1 MTIWNRLK
9 QEYKDTALFFRER
22 LLRIF
27 LILSLIFIGVGT
39 ASYFL
44 FLSSP
49 DTVNQMMQELAKSF
63 QDKGLIDEG
72 GISFWFLL
80 GNNLW
85 ASAICILMGFL
96 PFLFLPVL
104 PLASNA
110 AILGLSAAYS
120 SISGMGLAVFA
131 VGILPHGILELPAL
145 ILAISLGFYL
155 CKEMVK
161 QILGRADSFLKTL
174 CNVART
180 FTLLVIPMMFAAAL
194 IETYITPVLIN
205 ACAGALG

>member
-1 MTIWNRLK
+1 MTIWNRFK
-9 QEYKDTALFFRER
+9 QEYKDTAHFFRER

-27 LILSLIFIGVGT
+27 LILSLIFIGVGV

-44 FLSSP
+44 FLSNP
-49 DTVNQMMQELAKSF
+49 DTVNNMMQELAKSF

-72 GISFWFLL
+72 GISFWSLL

-120 SISGMGLAVFA
+120 SISGMGLFFFA
-131 VGILPHGILELPAL
+131 IGILPHGILELPAL
-145 ILAISLGFYL
+145 VLSISLGFYL

-174 CNVART
+174 CNIART
-180 FTLLVIPMMFAAAL
+180 FTLFVIPLMFAAAL
-194 IETYITPVLIN
+194 IETYVTPRL
-205 ACAGALG
+205 LGV